1 MGHTIIINAGNYPS
15 PILGKNYKM
24 GNFGFNYPVLETV
37 DSITTDIAS
46 KVATA
51 SGGFLALLPNGN
63 MDLSNKPIYPF
74 IATVQGVIYEI
85 DYVINDTTAI
95 MKYACSSENS
105 QASETYGILLTPDS
119 ATLKYTYVSPTALSN
134 INGVICYNKYSKL
147 VLDLSFTMVEEFFN
161 DPFSIDLG
169 TTGNLA
175 QMVLIY

>member
-1 MGHTIIINAGNYPS
+1 MGQTIIINGSNYS
-15 PILGKNYKM
+15 APILGKNYKM

-37 DSITTDIAS
+37 EGITTDIAS

-74 IATVQGVIYEI
+74 VATVQGVIYEI

-95 MKYACSSENS
+95 MKYACSATNS
-105 QASETYGILLTPDS
+105 QTGETYGILLTPDTP
-119 ATLKYTYVSPTALSN
+119 TLKHTYVSPTGLAN
-134 INGVICYNKYSKL
+134 ANGVNCYNKYSQ
-147 VLDLSFTMVEEFFN
+147 VVIDLSYTMVEEFFN

-169 TTGNLA
+169 TTGESA